1 MIAEIHDTLAAAG
14 HKLKSIRRTKGGAL
28 EVVMQEG
35 ATEKQR
41 AAAQAAAEAW
51 APTRATKIRAE
62 ARARGLSPLQLA
74 ALRIESARDAGTAA
88 PPWAKQ
94 VLRAEALG
102 DLDAK
107 LA

>member
-1 MIAEIHDTLAAAG
+1 MLGEIHDTLAAAG
-14 HKLKSIRRTKGGAL
+14 HKLRSIRKLKGGTL

-35 ATEKQR
+35 ATRKEQ

-51 APTRATKIRAE
+51 TPSRATKIRAE

-74 ALRIESARDAGTAA
+74 ALRIEAARDAGTAA